1 MNPSS
6 THEEPPPAYTKSGQ
20 QQITT
25 ADFQELQV
33 NHFYFDPKATRYEAK
48 FDV

>member
-6 THEEPPPAYTKSGQ
+6 THDEPPPTYTKSGQ

-25 ADFQELQV
+25 ADFQVGKYSLQHSMSEIDSDV
-33 NHFYFDPKATRYEAK
+33 NFS
-48 FDV
+48 